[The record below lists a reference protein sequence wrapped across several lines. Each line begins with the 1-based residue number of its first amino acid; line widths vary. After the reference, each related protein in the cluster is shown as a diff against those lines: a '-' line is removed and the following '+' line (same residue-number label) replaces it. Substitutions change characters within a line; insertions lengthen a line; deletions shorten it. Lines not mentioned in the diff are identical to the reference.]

1 MLEWRSN
8 QEVYDA
14 GNNNRNTSENYLCED
29 RPEAESKTQEE
40 LSRVTQ
46 PMRTTPGRSFFLV
59 VCLKK

>member
-46 PMRTTPGRSFFLV
+46 PMRTTPGRSFF
-59 VCLKK
+59 